1 MIKVNL
7 LRDQAAKTRKTAV
20 KPTAS
25 PMGLLAVAV
34 LAAVAL
40 GAGGTWYY
48 LNSQIVRLT
57 GARDRLRVEEA
68 RLKELRKQI
77 EQYEKMKQEKQS
89 RVDIIEQLRAN
100 QKGPVTLL
108 SQVIRSI
115 PTSAAF
121 WLTSMEQKG
130 EQIRIMG
137 FTVRGE
143 TIPDFMS
150 NLAATGYFKT
160 VDLELYEDQ
169 EKEAAK
175 FTLLCVSEQRKAIP
189 E

>member
-7 LRDQAAKTRKTAV
+7 LRDQAAKTRKTVV

-25 PMGLLAVAV
+25 PVGLLAIAV
-34 LAAVAL
+34 FAVVAL

-48 LNSQIVRLT
+48 LNSQIIQLT
-57 GARDRLRVEEA
+57 GNRDKLRVEEA
-68 RLKELRKQI
+68 RLKGLRKQI
-77 EQYEKMKQEKQS
+77 EQFEKMKQEKQS
-89 RVDIIEQLRAN
+89 RIDIIEQLRAN
-100 QKGPVTLL
+100 QKGPVILL

-121 WLTSMEQKG
+121 WLTSIEQKG
-130 EQIRIMG
+130 EQVRIMG
-137 FTVRGE
+137 FTVPPE

-150 NLAATGYFKT
+150 NLAATGHFKT
-160 VDLELYEDQ
+160 VDLELYEDK
-169 EKEAAK
+169 EKEAAT